1 MTRLMGELIGYADQI
16 TSYGFS
22 STDLGNKAAGIL
34 KQLNVTQVSYPDI
47 STKEKAHQAIGLVEA
62 DLIKEKQ
69 KFIENDVK
77 KHWQPVS
84 QYGY

>member
-1 MTRLMGELIGYADQI
+1 M
-16 TSYGFS
+16 FP
-22 STDLGNKAAGIL
+22 KV
-34 KQLNVTQVSYPDI
+34 KV
-47 STKEKAHQAIGLVEA
+47 HQAIGLVEA
-62 DLIKEKQ
+62 DLIREKQ